1 MGKVHLRA
9 RASNLDAGD
18 GPCGEG
24 SRDAGPASASPPRPG
39 GLRNLPRA
47 TRRARPDGSYK
58 RLRDYGI
65 IGNLRT
71 VALVGVD
78 GSIDWYCYPDFDSP
92 SVFGAILDGSKGGR
106 FRISTQSYATRNQI
120 YFPDTNVLITRFLT
134 REGVGEVT
142 DYMPLDQG
150 KGQSPRHRII
160 RQVEAVRGN
169 VPFELECLP
178 AFDYA
183 RQGHETKLGEAG
195 AQFIAPAVGLTLAG
209 LVPLKK
215 AGSGVQ
221 ADFRLKEGE
230 STAFVLEGSDVPR
243 SVDDVRIGPAEV
255 EEAFRETVAYWRHW
269 IAACTYRGRW
279 REMVNRSAL
288 VLKLLTFAPTGAV
301 VAAPTTGLPEEISGE
316 RNWDYRYTWIRDAA
330 STIYA
335 LLGVGFKDEAGA
347 FMNWL
352 SQRITGQRTNGSLR
366 PVYRIGGS
374 EAMEEEVLTHL
385 EGYRG
390 SRPVRIG
397 NAASEQ
403 VQLDIYGA
411 LMDAV
416 SLYNDHGTPI
426 SYDLWVDLRRMLDWV
441 CDHWREPDQGIWEIR
456 GPPQEFVHS
465 KMMCWVAMDRGIR
478 LAEKRGFP
486 GSVDRW
492 RAARDAIY
500 EEIMAKGWSAKRQ
513 AFVQA
518 YGSEALDASA
528 LLMPLVLF
536 MSPTDPRVLMTIAAI
551 QKELA
556 SDHLVY
562 RYRLRDSADGLKGE
576 EGTFSLCSFWL
587 VEALTRAGRLEEA
600 RIIFERMLGYAN
612 SLGLYAEEIGRR
624 GEALGNFPQAF
635 THLGLIT
642 AAVNLDR
649 ALGESD

>member
-1 MGKVHLRA
+1 MPGPGGDGDPAAKIRA
-9 RASNLDAGD
+9 RESGRRGVA
-18 GPCGEG
+18 
-24 SRDAGPASASPPRPG
+24 PRTFARG
-39 GLRNLPRA
+39 TEKKPRIA
-47 TRRARPDGSYK
+47 EPYK
-58 RLRDYGI
+58 RLRDYGV
-65 IGNLRT
+65 IGNLHT

-78 GSIDWYCYPDFDSP
+78 GSIDWYCYPHFDSP
-92 SVFGAILDGSKGGR
+92 SLFSAILDGAKGGR
-106 FRISTQSYATRNQI
+106 FRISTQSYATRNQF
-120 YFPDTNVLITRFLT
+120 YFPDTNVLITRFMT

-142 DYMPLDQG
+142 DYMPIAQA
-150 KGQSPRHRII
+150 KGEAQRHRII

-169 VPFELECLP
+169 VPFEIECVP
-178 AFDYA
+178 AFDYG
-183 RQGHETKLGEAG
+183 RQDHETKLVEAG
-195 AQFIAPAVGLTLAG
+195 AQFVAPNLCLTLAG
-209 LVPLKK
+209 LVPLRKEGK
-215 AGSGVQ
+215 GVA

-230 STAFVLEGSDVPR
+230 SAAFVLEGSDVWR
-243 SVDDVRIGPAEV
+243 SVDEVRLGPPEV

-269 IAACTYRGRW
+269 IASCTYRGRW

-301 VAAPTTGLPEEISGE
+301 VAAPTASLPEEVSGE

-335 LLGVGFKDEAGA
+335 LLGIGFTGEAAA

-352 SQRITGQRTNGSLR
+352 SERITGQRTDGRLR
-366 PVYRIGGS
+366 PVYRIDGS
-374 EAMEEEVLTHL
+374 EAMKEEILESL

-397 NAASEQ
+397 NAASDQ
-403 VQLDIYGA
+403 VQLDIYGP

-416 SLYNDHGTPI
+416 TLYNEHGTPI

-441 CDHWREPDQGIWEIR
+441 CDHWREPDQGIWEMR
-456 GPPQEFVHS
+456 GPPQELVHS

-500 EEIMAKGWSAKRQ
+500 EEIMAKGWSPKRQ

-518 YGSEALDASA
+518 YGSEALDASV

-536 MSPTDPRVLMTIAAI
+536 MSPTDPRVLKTIAAI
-551 QKELA
+551 QKDLA

-562 RYRLRDSADGLKGE
+562 RYRAKESPDGLKGE

-587 VEALTRAGRLEEA
+587 VDALTRAGRLEEA
-600 RIIFERMLGYAN
+600 RILFERMLGYAN

-635 THLGLIT
+635 THLGLIA

>member
-1 MGKVHLRA
+1 MTGNAPRTPMQG
-9 RASNLDAGD
+9 RDGD
-18 GPCGEG
+18 GDPGNARRTG
-24 SRDAGPASASPPRPG
+24 DPGRRGLAGPRKAVRPAAK
-39 GLRNLPRA
+39 RV
-47 TRRARPDGSYK
+47 RPSESYK

-65 IGNLRT
+65 IGNLHT

-78 GSIDWYCYPDFDSP
+78 GSIDWYCFPHFDSP
-92 SVFGAILDGSKGGR
+92 SLFASILDCAKGGT
-106 FRISTQSYATRNQI
+106 FRISTQSYATRNQF
-120 YFPDTNVLITRFLT
+120 YLPDTNVLITRFLT

-142 DYMPLDQG
+142 DYMPIAQG
-150 KGQSPRHRII
+150 KGKVQRHRII

-169 VPFELECLP
+169 VPFELRCVP
-178 AFDYA
+178 AFDYG
-183 RQGHETKLGEAG
+183 RQTHETRLGEAG
-195 AQFIAPAVGLTLAG
+195 AQFVGPTSALNLAG
-209 LVPLKK
+209 FVPLRK
-215 AGSGVQ
+215 AGVGVE

-230 STAFVLEGSDVPR
+230 SAAFVLEGSGTAKPLDE
-243 SVDDVRIGPAEV
+243 VRMRPPEV
-255 EEAFRETVAYWRHW
+255 EETFRETVAYWRHW
-269 IAACTYRGRW
+269 IASCTYRGRW

-288 VLKLLTFAPTGAV
+288 VLKLLTSAPTGAV
-301 VAAPTTGLPEEISGE
+301 IAAPTTSLPEEVSGE

-330 STIYA
+330 STVYA
-335 LLGVGFKDEAGA
+335 LLGIGFTGEASA
-347 FMNWL
+347 FMTWL
-352 SQRITGQRTNGSLR
+352 SERITGQRTSGSLK
-366 PVYRIGGS
+366 PVYRIDGS
-374 EAMEEEVLTHL
+374 NAMKEEVLDHL

-397 NAASEQ
+397 NAAAEQ

-416 SLYNDHGTPI
+416 SLYNEHGTPI

-441 CDHWREPDQGIWEIR
+441 CDHWREPDQGIWEMR
-456 GPPQEFVHS
+456 GPPREFVHS

-492 RAARDAIY
+492 RAARDTIY
-500 EEIMAKGWSAKRQ
+500 EEIMAKGWSHKRQ

-536 MSPTDPRVLMTIAAI
+536 MSPTDPRVLKTIAAI
-551 QKELA
+551 QKDLA
-556 SDHLVY
+556 SDHLVL
-562 RYRLRDSADGLKGE
+562 RYRLRDSPDGLKGE

-587 VEALTRAGRLEEA
+587 VQALTRAGRLEEA
-600 RIIFERMLGYAN
+600 RILFERMLGYAN

-635 THLGLIT
+635 THLGLIA

-649 ALGESD
+649 ALGETD

>member
-1 MGKVHLRA
+1 MQGTG
-9 RASNLDAGD
+9 GD
-18 GPCGEG
+18 GDP
-24 SRDAGPASASPPRPG
+24 PATVRTRESGRRKSGGHREAIRAPAKRTRPVE
-39 GLRNLPRA
+39 
-47 TRRARPDGSYK
+47 SYQ
-58 RLRDYGI
+58 RLRDYGL
-65 IGNLRT
+65 IGNLHT

-78 GSIDWYCYPDFDSP
+78 GSIDWYCYPNFDSP
-92 SVFGAILDGSKGGR
+92 SLFAAILDDSKGGA
-106 FRISTQSYATRNQI
+106 FRISTQSYATRSQF
-120 YFPDTNVLITRFLT
+120 YLPDTNVLITRFLT

-142 DYMPLDQG
+142 DYMPIALG
-150 KGQSPRHRII
+150 KGEVQRHRII

-169 VPFELECLP
+169 VPFQLACAP
-178 AFDYA
+178 AFDYG
-183 RQGHETKLGEAG
+183 RQAHETKVGDAGVQFLGPKAN
-195 AQFIAPAVGLTLAG
+195 LTLAG
-209 LVPLKK
+209 FIPLRR
-215 AGSGVQ
+215 AGNGVE

-230 STAFVLEGSDVPR
+230 SAAFVVEGSELPR
-243 SVDDVRIGPAEV
+243 PIDEVRLGPPEV

-301 VAAPTTGLPEEISGE
+301 VAAPTTSLPEEVSGE

-330 STIYA
+330 STVYA
-335 LLGVGFKDEAGA
+335 LLGIGFTGEAAA
-347 FMNWL
+347 FMTWL
-352 SQRITGQRTNGSLR
+352 SERITGQRTSGPLK
-366 PVYRIGGS
+366 PVYRIDGS
-374 EAMEEEVLTHL
+374 EAMREEALDNL

-397 NAASEQ
+397 NAASDQ

-416 SLYNDHGTPI
+416 TLYNDHGTPI

-441 CDHWREPDQGIWEIR
+441 CDHWREPDQGIWEMR

-465 KMMCWVAMDRGIR
+465 KVMCWVALDRGIR

-492 RAARDAIY
+492 RIARDTIY
-500 EEIMAKGWSAKRQ
+500 EEIMAKGWNPKRQ

-536 MSPTDPRVLMTIAAI
+536 MSPTDPRVLKTITAI

-556 SDHLVY
+556 SDHLVL
-562 RYRLRDSADGLKGE
+562 RYRPRDSPDGLKGE

-587 VEALTRAGRLEEA
+587 VQALTRAGRLEEA
-600 RIIFERMLGYAN
+600 RILFERMLGYAN

-635 THLGLIT
+635 THLGLIA

-649 ALGESD
+649 ALGETD

>member
-1 MGKVHLRA
+1 MAGHAPRTPMLGP
-9 RASNLDAGD
+9 SGD
-18 GPCGEG
+18 GDSSAAAHRTRDSARRG
-24 SRDAGPASASPPRPG
+24 SGGSKKAGREPGRKPRSAE
-39 GLRNLPRA
+39 
-47 TRRARPDGSYK
+47 SYK

-65 IGNLRT
+65 IGNLHT
-71 VALVGVD
+71 TALVGVD
-78 GSIDWYCYPDFDSP
+78 GSIDWYCHPNFDSP
-92 SVFGAILDGSKGGR
+92 SIFGAILDGARGGA
-106 FRISTQSYATRNQI
+106 FRISTQSYATRSQF
-120 YFPDTNVLITRFLT
+120 YLPDTNVLITRFLT

-142 DYMPLDQG
+142 DYMPIAQG
-150 KGQSPRHRII
+150 KGEVQRHRII

-169 VPFELECLP
+169 VPFELSCVP
-178 AFDYA
+178 AFDYG
-183 RQGHETKLGEAG
+183 RQGHETRVEEAG
-195 AQFIAPAVGLTLAG
+195 AQFQGPHVGLTLAG
-209 LVPLKK
+209 FVPLRK
-215 AGSGVQ
+215 AGNGVE

-230 STAFVLEGSDVPR
+230 SAAFVLEGADAPR
-243 SVDDVRIGPAEV
+243 GLDEVRLGPPEI

-269 IAACTYRGRW
+269 IASCTYRGRW

-301 VAAPTTGLPEEISGE
+301 VAAPTTSLPEEVSGE

-330 STIYA
+330 STVYA
-335 LLGVGFKDEAGA
+335 LLGIGFTDEARA
-347 FMNWL
+347 FMGWL
-352 SQRITGQRTNGSLR
+352 SERITGQRTSGPLK
-366 PVYRIGGS
+366 PVYRIDGS
-374 EAMEEEVLTHL
+374 EGLSEGILEHL

-397 NAASEQ
+397 NAAADQ
-403 VQLDIYGA
+403 AQLDIYGA

-441 CDHWREPDQGIWEIR
+441 TDHWREPDQGIWEMR
-456 GPPQEFVHS
+456 GPPRDFVHS

-478 LAEKRGFP
+478 LAERRGFP

-492 RAARDAIY
+492 RVARDTIY
-500 EEIMAKGWSAKRQ
+500 EEIMAKGWNPKRQ

-518 YGSEALDASA
+518 FGSEALDASA

-536 MSPTDPRVLMTIAAI
+536 MSPTDPRVLKTIAAI

-556 SDHLVY
+556 SDHLVL
-562 RYRLRDSADGLKGE
+562 RYRLRDSPDGLKGE

-587 VEALTRAGRLEEA
+587 VQALTRAGRLEEA
-600 RIIFERMLGYAN
+600 RILFERMLGYAN

-635 THLGLIT
+635 THLGLIA

-649 ALGESD
+649 ALGETD

>member
-1 MGKVHLRA
+1 MTVHGSRT
-9 RASNLDAGD
+9 SMQEPG
-18 GPCGEG
+18 GEG
-24 SRDAGPASASPPRPG
+24 DPATVLRMRGTPRRGSG
-39 GLRNLPRA
+39 GMKKGPRA
-47 TRRARPDGSYK
+47 VPKTTRAAESYK

-65 IGNLRT
+65 IGNLHT

-78 GSIDWYCYPDFDSP
+78 GSIDWYCHPNFDSP
-92 SVFGAILDGSKGGR
+92 SLFAAILDSSKGGS
-106 FRISTQSYATRNQI
+106 FRISTQSYATRNQF
-120 YFPDTNVLITRFLT
+120 YLPDTNVLITRFLT

-142 DYMPLDQG
+142 DYMPIAHG
-150 KGQSPRHRII
+150 KGEVQRHRII

-169 VPFELECLP
+169 VPFELVCAP
-178 AFDYA
+178 AFDYG
-183 RQGHETKLGEAG
+183 RQGHETQVDEAG
-195 AQFIAPAVGLTLAG
+195 AHFLGPRASLTLAG
-209 LVPLKK
+209 FVPLRK
-215 AGSGVQ
+215 AGNGVA
-221 ADFRLKEGE
+221 ADFRLQEGE
-230 STAFVLEGSDVPR
+230 SAAFVLEGADVPR
-243 SVDDVRIGPAEV
+243 AVDEVRMGPLEI

-269 IAACTYRGRW
+269 IASCTYRGRW

-301 VAAPTTGLPEEISGE
+301 VAAPTTSLPEEVSGE

-330 STIYA
+330 STVYA
-335 LLGVGFKDEAGA
+335 LLGIGFRGEASA
-347 FMNWL
+347 FMAWL
-352 SQRITGQRTNGSLR
+352 SERITGQRTSGPLK
-366 PVYRIGGS
+366 PVYRIDGS
-374 EAMEEEVLTHL
+374 EALKEEVLGHL

-390 SRPVRIG
+390 SRPIRLG

-403 VQLDIYGA
+403 AQLDIYGA

-416 SLYNDHGTPI
+416 YLYNDHGTPI

-441 CDHWREPDQGIWEIR
+441 CEHWREPDQGIWEMR

-492 RAARDAIY
+492 RSARDTIY
-500 EEIMAKGWSAKRQ
+500 EEIMAKGWSPKRQ

-536 MSPTDPRVLMTIAAI
+536 MSPTDPRVLRTIAAI
-551 QKELA
+551 QKDLA
-556 SDHLVY
+556 SDHLVL
-562 RYRLRDSADGLKGE
+562 RYRLRDSPDGLKGE

-587 VEALTRAGRLEEA
+587 VQALTRAGRLEEA
-600 RIIFERMLGYAN
+600 RILFERMLGYAN

-635 THLGLIT
+635 THLGLIA

>member
-1 MGKVHLRA
+1 MV
-9 RASNLDAGD
+9 
-18 GPCGEG
+18 
-24 SRDAGPASASPPRPG
+24 
-39 GLRNLPRA
+39 
-47 TRRARPDGSYK
+47 RARPKRPRGTESYK
-58 RLRDYGI
+58 RLRDYGM
-65 IGNLRT
+65 IGNLHT

-78 GSIDWYCYPDFDSP
+78 GSIDWYCYPNFDSP
-92 SVFGAILDGSKGGR
+92 SLFAAILDSAKGGA
-106 FRISTQSYATRNQI
+106 FRINTQSYATRNQF
-120 YFPDTNVLITRFLT
+120 YLPDTNVLITRFLT

-142 DYMPLDQG
+142 DYMPIAQR
-150 KGQSPRHRII
+150 KGEVQRHRII

-169 VPFELECLP
+169 VPFELKCVP
-178 AFDYA
+178 AFDYG
-183 RQGHETKLGEAG
+183 RQAHEAKVGEAG
-195 AQFIAPAVGLTLAG
+195 AQFFGPNAGLTLSG
-209 LVPLKK
+209 FVPLRQ
-215 AGSGVQ
+215 AGNGVE

-230 STAFVLEGSDVPR
+230 STAFVLEGADIPR
-243 SVDDVRIGPAEV
+243 SVDDVRLTPPEV

-269 IAACTYRGRW
+269 IASCTYRGRW

-301 VAAPTTGLPEEISGE
+301 VAAPTTGLPEEIAGE

-335 LLGVGFKDEAGA
+335 LLGIGFTDEAAA

-352 SQRITGQRTNGSLR
+352 SERITAQRTNGSLR
-366 PVYRIGGS
+366 PVYRIQGA
-374 EAMEEEVLTHL
+374 EPMREEVLEYL

-390 SRPVRIG
+390 SRPIRLG

-403 VQLDIYGA
+403 VQLDIYGP

-416 SLYNDHGTPI
+416 SLYNAHGTPI

-441 CDHWREPDQGIWEIR
+441 CDHWREPDQGIWEMR

-478 LAEKRGFP
+478 LAETRGFP

-500 EEIMAKGWSAKRQ
+500 EEIMAKGWSSKRQ

-528 LLMPLVLF
+528 LLMPSVLF
-536 MSPTDPRVLMTIAAI
+536 MSPTDPRVLKTIAAI
-551 QKELA
+551 QKDLA

-562 RYRLRDSADGLKGE
+562 RYRLRDSPDGLKGE

-587 VEALTRAGRLEEA
+587 VEALTKAGRLEEA
-600 RIIFERMLGYAN
+600 RILFERMLGYAN

-635 THLGLIT
+635 THLGLIA

>member
-1 MGKVHLRA
+1 MTVHVPRTPMLE
-9 RASNLDAGD
+9 ASDRGD
-18 GPCGEG
+18 SPAAAHRT
-24 SRDAGPASASPPRPG
+24 RDAGRRRSAGSKKGAGVPARKPRSG
-39 GLRNLPRA
+39 E
-47 TRRARPDGSYK
+47 SYK

-65 IGNLRT
+65 IGNLHT
-71 VALVGVD
+71 AALVGVD
-78 GSIDWYCYPDFDSP
+78 GSIDWYCFPDFESP
-92 SVFGAILDGSKGGR
+92 SLFAGILDEAKGGH
-106 FRISTQSYATRNQI
+106 FRIRTRSYATRNQF
-120 YFPDTNVLITRFLT
+120 YLPDTNVLITRFLT
-134 REGVGEVT
+134 QEGVGEVT
-142 DYMPLDQG
+142 DYMPIALG
-150 KGQSPRHRII
+150 KSGTRPHRII

-169 VPFELECLP
+169 VPFEMQCVP
-178 AFDYA
+178 AFDYG
-183 RQGHETKLGEAG
+183 RREHETRLGEAG
-195 AQFIAPAVGLTLAG
+195 CQFLALNLGLTLAG
-209 LVPLKK
+209 FVPLRK
-215 AGSGVQ
+215 AGNGVE

-230 STAFVLEGSDVPR
+230 SVAFVLEGSETPR
-243 SVDDVRIGPAEV
+243 GVDDVRLAPSEV

-269 IAACTYRGRW
+269 IASCTYRGRW

-301 VAAPTTGLPEEISGE
+301 VAAPTTSIPEEVSGE

-335 LLGVGFKDEAGA
+335 LLGIGFTDEAAA

-352 SQRITGQRTNGSLR
+352 SERITGQRTNGSLR
-366 PVYRIGGS
+366 PVYRIQGS
-374 EAMEEEVLTHL
+374 EPMKEEVLEHL
-385 EGYRG
+385 EGHRG
-390 SRPVRIG
+390 SRPIRIG

-403 VQLDIYGA
+403 VQLDIYGP

-441 CDHWREPDQGIWEIR
+441 CDHWREPDQGIWEMR
-456 GPPQEFVHS
+456 RPPQEFVHS

-500 EEIMAKGWSAKRQ
+500 EEIMAKGWSSKRQ

-536 MSPTDPRVLMTIAAI
+536 MSPTDPRVLKTIAAI
-551 QKELA
+551 QKDLA

-562 RYRLRDSADGLKGE
+562 RYRLRDSPDGLKGE

-587 VEALTRAGRLEEA
+587 VDALTRAGRLEEA
-600 RIIFERMLGYAN
+600 RILFERMLGYAN

-635 THLGLIT
+635 THLGLIA

-649 ALGESD
+649 ALGVTD

>member
-1 MGKVHLRA
+1 MLMTAEGGRAPMQGPGDKADPATAQRLRA
-9 RASNLDAGD
+9 S
-18 GPCGEG
+18 
-24 SRDAGPASASPPRPG
+24 PRPLSG
-39 GLRNLPRA
+39 E
-47 TRRARPDGSYK
+47 TRKAIRVPARKTRPVESYK

-65 IGNLRT
+65 IGNLHT
-71 VALVGVD
+71 IALVGVD
-78 GSIDWYCYPDFDSP
+78 GSIDWYCYSHFDSP
-92 SVFGAILDGSKGGR
+92 SLFAAILDSSKGGA
-106 FRISTQSYATRNQI
+106 FRISTQSYATRNQF
-120 YFPDTNVLITRFLT
+120 YLPDTNVLITRFLT

-142 DYMPLDQG
+142 DYMPIARG
-150 KGQSPRHRII
+150 KGEVQRHRIL

-169 VPFELECLP
+169 VPFQLECFP
-178 AFDYA
+178 AFDYG
-183 RQGHETKLGEAG
+183 RQGHETKVGEAG
-195 AQFIAPAVGLTLAG
+195 AQFVTPGACLTLAG
-209 LVPLKK
+209 FVPLRK
-215 AGSGVQ
+215 AGKGVE

-230 STAFVLEGSDVPR
+230 SAAFVLEGSELPR
-243 SVDDVRIGPAEV
+243 PIDEVRLGPPEV

-269 IAACTYRGRW
+269 IASCTYRGRW

-301 VAAPTTGLPEEISGE
+301 VAAPTASLPEEVSGE

-335 LLGVGFKDEAGA
+335 LLGIGFTGEASA
-347 FMNWL
+347 FMTWL
-352 SQRITGQRTNGSLR
+352 SGRITGQRTSGPLR
-366 PVYRIGGS
+366 PVYRIDGS
-374 EAMEEEVLTHL
+374 EAMREEVLDHL

-390 SRPVRIG
+390 SRPIRVG
-397 NAASEQ
+397 NAASDQ
-403 VQLDIYGA
+403 VQMDIYGA

-441 CDHWREPDQGIWEIR
+441 CDHWREPDQGIWEMR

-465 KMMCWVAMDRGIR
+465 KVMCWVALDRGIR

-486 GSVDRW
+486 GSGDRW
-492 RAARDAIY
+492 RVARDTIY
-500 EEIMAKGWSAKRQ
+500 EEIMAKGWSPKRQ

-536 MSPTDPRVLMTIAAI
+536 MSPTDPRVLKTIGAI
-551 QKELA
+551 QKDLA
-556 SDHLVY
+556 SDHLVL
-562 RYRLRDSADGLKGE
+562 RYRPRDSPDGLKGE

-587 VEALTRAGRLEEA
+587 VQALTRAGRLEEA
-600 RIIFERMLGYAN
+600 RILFERMLGYAN

-635 THLGLIT
+635 THLGLIA

>member
-1 MGKVHLRA
+1 MQGPEGDGSPVAAQRV
-9 RASNLDAGD
+9 RASG
-18 GPCGEG
+18 
-24 SRDAGPASASPPRPG
+24 RRASAGSGRSVRAAAPRG
-39 GLRNLPRA
+39 
-47 TRRARPDGSYK
+47 RPAESYK

-65 IGNLRT
+65 IGNLHT

-78 GSIDWYCYPDFDSP
+78 GSIDWYCYPNFDSP
-92 SVFGAILDGSKGGR
+92 SSFAAILDSSKAGA
-106 FRISTQSYATRNQI
+106 FRISTQSYATRSQF
-120 YFPDTNVLITRFLT
+120 YLPDTNVLITRVLT

-142 DYMPLDQG
+142 DYMPIAQA
-150 KGQSPRHRII
+150 KGEVQRHRII

-169 VPFELECLP
+169 VPFELKCLP
-178 AFDYA
+178 AFDYG
-183 RQGHETKLGEAG
+183 RQTHDIKVGEAG
-195 AQFIAPAVGLTLAG
+195 AQFSGPKAGLTLSG
-209 LVPLKK
+209 FVPLRK
-215 AGSGVQ
+215 AGNGVE
-221 ADFRLKEGE
+221 ANFRLKEGE
-230 STAFVLEGSDVPR
+230 SAAFVLEGSDTAKA
-243 SVDDVRIGPAEV
+243 VDDVRLGPSEV

-269 IAACTYRGRW
+269 IASCTYRGRW

-301 VAAPTTGLPEEISGE
+301 IAAPTTSLPEEVSGE

-330 STIYA
+330 STVYA
-335 LLGVGFKDEAGA
+335 LLGIGFTGEASA
-347 FMNWL
+347 FMTWL
-352 SQRITGQRTNGSLR
+352 SERVTSHRTSGQLK
-366 PVYRIGGS
+366 PVYRIDGS
-374 EAMEEEVLTHL
+374 EGLTEQVLDQL

-397 NAASEQ
+397 NAAADQ
-403 VQLDIYGA
+403 AQLDIYGA

-416 SLYNDHGTPI
+416 LLYNDHGTPI

-441 CDHWREPDQGIWEIR
+441 CDHWREPDQGIWEMR
-456 GPPQEFVHS
+456 GPPRDFVHS

-492 RAARDAIY
+492 RMARDTIY
-500 EEIMAKGWSAKRQ
+500 EEIMAKGWNPKRQ

-518 YGSEALDASA
+518 FGSEALDASA

-536 MSPTDPRVLMTIAAI
+536 MSPTDPRVLKTIAAI

-556 SDHLVY
+556 SDHLVL
-562 RYRLRDSADGLKGE
+562 RYRLRDSPDGLKGE

-587 VEALTRAGRLEEA
+587 VQALTRAGRLEEA
-600 RIIFERMLGYAN
+600 RILFERMLGYAN

-635 THLGLIT
+635 THLGLIA

-649 ALGESD
+649 ALGETD

>member
-1 MGKVHLRA
+1 MTGVAPRTPMQGPGADEDPAAAPRA
-9 RASNLDAGD
+9 PNPGRRRSAGTKTV
-18 GPCGEG
+18 
-24 SRDAGPASASPPRPG
+24 PG
-39 GLRNLPRA
+39 GNPKSNRPSA
-47 TRRARPDGSYK
+47 TNK

-78 GSIDWYCYPDFDSP
+78 GSIDWYCYPNFDSP
-92 SVFGAILDGSKGGR
+92 SVFGAILGAKGGR
-106 FRISTQSYATRNQI
+106 FRIATQSYATRNQF

-142 DYMPLDQG
+142 DYMPLDLR
-150 KGQSPRHRII
+150 KGGPPHHRII

-169 VPFELECLP
+169 VPFELVCLP

-183 RQGHETKLGEAG
+183 RQTHETTFGEGG
-195 AQFIAPAVGLTLAG
+195 AQFSAPGVGITLAG
-209 LVPLKK
+209 LIPMRKE
-215 AGSGVQ
+215 GSGVR

-230 STAFVLEGSDVPR
+230 VTSFVLEGSDTPLAL
-243 SVDDVRIGPAEV
+243 DDVRLGPSEI
-255 EEAFRETVAYWRHW
+255 EDAFRETVAYWRHW

-301 VAAPTTGLPEEISGE
+301 VAAPTTSLPEEISGE

-330 STIYA
+330 STISA
-335 LLGVGFKDEAGA
+335 LLGIGFTDEASA
-347 FMNWL
+347 FMGWL
-352 SQRITGQRTNGSLR
+352 SERITGQRTNGSLR

-374 EAMEEEVLTHL
+374 EAVQEEVLGHL
-385 EGYRG
+385 EGYRD

-397 NAASEQ
+397 NAASDQ

-416 SLYNDHGTPI
+416 SLYNDRGTPI

-441 CDHWREPDQGIWEIR
+441 CDHWREPDQGIWEMR
-456 GPPQEFVHS
+456 GPPREFVHS
-465 KMMCWVAMDRGIR
+465 RMMCWVAMDRGIR

-536 MSPTDPRVLMTIAAI
+536 MSPTDPRVLKTITAI
-551 QKELA
+551 QKDLA

-562 RYRLRDSADGLKGE
+562 RYRPRDSPDGLKGE

-600 RIIFERMLGYAN
+600 RNIFERMLGYAN

-649 ALGESD
+649 ALGETD

>member
-1 MGKVHLRA
+1 M
-9 RASNLDAGD
+9 
-18 GPCGEG
+18 
-24 SRDAGPASASPPRPG
+24 
-39 GLRNLPRA
+39 PRA
-47 TRRARPDGSYK
+47 AKASRSEGAYK
-58 RLRDYGI
+58 RLRDYGV
-65 IGNLRT
+65 IGNLHT
-71 VALVGVD
+71 AALVGVD
-78 GSIDWYCYPDFDSP
+78 GSIDWYCYPHFDSP
-92 SVFGAILDGSKGGR
+92 SLFAAILGGSKGGR
-106 FRISTQSYATRNQI
+106 FRISTQSYANRSQI

-142 DYMPLDQG
+142 DYMPVAQA
-150 KGQSPRHRII
+150 KGEVQRHRII
-160 RQVEAVRGN
+160 RQVEAVRGS
-169 VPFELECLP
+169 VPFQLECQP
-178 AFDYA
+178 AFGYGRA
-183 RQGHETKLGEAG
+183 SHETKLGEAG
-195 AQFIAPAVGLTLAG
+195 AQFLSPPVNLTLAG
-209 LVPLKK
+209 LLPLKK
-215 AGSGVQ
+215 AGTGVE

-230 STAFVLEGSDVPR
+230 STTWVLEGSEAPKGIDE
-243 SVDDVRIGPAEV
+243 VRLGPAEV

-301 VAAPTTGLPEEISGE
+301 VAAPTTSLPEEIAGE
-316 RNWDYRYTWIRDAA
+316 RTWDYRYTWIRDAA

-335 LLGVGFKDEAGA
+335 LLGIGFKEEAGA
-347 FMNWL
+347 FMTWL
-352 SQRITGQRTNGSLR
+352 SERITGQRTNGALR
-366 PVYRIGGS
+366 PVYRIGGA
-374 EAMEEEVLTHL
+374 EAMKEEVLDHF

-390 SRPVRIG
+390 SRPVRVG
-397 NAASEQ
+397 NAASDQ

-416 SLYNDHGTPI
+416 SLYNEHGTPI

-441 CDHWREPDQGIWEIR
+441 CDHWREPDQGIWEMR

-500 EEIMAKGWSAKRQ
+500 EEIMAKGWSPKRQ

-518 YGSEALDASA
+518 YGREALDASA

-536 MSPTDPRVLMTIAAI
+536 MSPTDPRVLRTIAAV
-551 QKELA
+551 QKDLA

-562 RYRLRDSADGLKGE
+562 RYHVRDSPDGLKGE

-587 VEALTRAGRLEEA
+587 VEALTHAGRLEEA
-600 RIIFERMLGYAN
+600 RILFERMLGYAN

-642 AAVNLDR
+642 AAVNLDK
-649 ALGESD
+649 ALGAHD

>member
-1 MGKVHLRA
+1 MLEPG
-9 RASNLDAGD
+9 
-18 GPCGEG
+18 GEG
-24 SRDAGPASASPPRPG
+24 DPAPVLRTRDSPRRGSGGSKKAPRGPPKK
-39 GLRNLPRA
+39 
-47 TRRARPDGSYK
+47 TRTAESYK

-65 IGNLRT
+65 IGNLHT

-78 GSIDWYCYPDFDSP
+78 GSIDWYCYPNFDS
-92 SVFGAILDGSKGGR
+92 SSLFASILDGARGGS
-106 FRISTQSYATRNQI
+106 FRISTQSYATRSQF
-120 YFPDTNVLITRFLT
+120 YLPDTNVLITRFLT

-142 DYMPLDQG
+142 DYMPVAQG
-150 KGQSPRHRII
+150 KGEVQRHRII

-169 VPFELECLP
+169 VPFELACVP
-178 AFDYA
+178 AFDYG
-183 RQGHETKLGEAG
+183 RQAHETKVGEAG
-195 AQFIAPAVGLTLAG
+195 AQFHGPGVSLTLAG
-209 LVPLKK
+209 FVPLRK
-215 AGSGVQ
+215 AGNGVE

-230 STAFVLEGSDVPR
+230 SAAFVLEGADLPR
-243 SVDDVRIGPAEV
+243 AVDEVRMGPPEI

-269 IAACTYRGRW
+269 IASCTYRGRW

-301 VAAPTTGLPEEISGE
+301 VAAPTTSLPEEVSGE

-330 STIYA
+330 STVYA
-335 LLGVGFKDEAGA
+335 LLGIGFTGEASA

-352 SQRITGQRTNGSLR
+352 SERITGQRTSGPLK
-366 PVYRIGGS
+366 PVYRIDGS
-374 EAMEEEVLTHL
+374 EALKEDVLAHF

-403 VQLDIYGA
+403 TQLDIYGA

-416 SLYNDHGTPI
+416 FLYNDHGTPI

-441 CDHWREPDQGIWEIR
+441 CDHWREPDQGIWETR
-456 GPPQEFVHS
+456 GPAQEFVHS

-492 RAARDAIY
+492 RAARDTIY
-500 EEIMAKGWSAKRQ
+500 EEIMAKGWSPKRQ

-536 MSPTDPRVLMTIAAI
+536 MSPTDPRVLRTIAAI
-551 QKELA
+551 QKDLA
-556 SDHLVY
+556 SDHLVM
-562 RYRLRDSADGLKGE
+562 RYRARDSPDGLKGE

-587 VEALTRAGRLEEA
+587 VQALTRAGRLEEA
-600 RIIFERMLGYAN
+600 RILFERMLGYAN

-635 THLGLIT
+635 THLGLIA
-642 AAVNLDR
+642 AAVNLDK
-649 ALGESD
+649 ALGETD

>member
-1 MGKVHLRA
+1 MT
-9 RASNLDAGD
+9 
-18 GPCGEG
+18 EQG
-24 SRDAGPASASPPRPG
+24 SRTPMLEPG
-39 GLRNLPRA
+39 GGGSSVAVLRTRGPSRRGSGGTKKEPRGTPKK
-47 TRRARPDGSYK
+47 TRAAESYK

-65 IGNLRT
+65 IGNLHT

-78 GSIDWYCYPDFDSP
+78 GSIDWYCHPNFDSP
-92 SVFGAILDGSKGGR
+92 SIFAAILDGSKGGH
-106 FRISTQSYATRNQI
+106 FRISTQSYATRSQF
-120 YFPDTNVLITRFLT
+120 YLPDTNVLITRFLT

-142 DYMPLDQG
+142 DYMPIAQG
-150 KGQSPRHRII
+150 KGEVQRHRIV

-169 VPFELECLP
+169 VPFELECVP

-183 RQGHETKLGEAG
+183 RKSHETKLGEAG
-195 AQFIAPAVGLTLAG
+195 AQFFGPAAGLTLAG
-209 LVPLKK
+209 FVPLRA
-215 AGSGVQ
+215 AGNGVE

-230 STAFVLEGSDVPR
+230 SAAFVLEGAGAPR
-243 SVDDVRIGPAEV
+243 AIDEVRMSPPDIDET
-255 EEAFRETVAYWRHW
+255 FRETVAYWRHW
-269 IAACTYRGRW
+269 IASCTYRGRW

-288 VLKLLTFAPTGAV
+288 VLKLLTSAPTGAV
-301 VAAPTTGLPEEISGE
+301 VAAPTTSLPEEVSGE

-330 STIYA
+330 STVYA
-335 LLGVGFKDEAGA
+335 LLGIGFTGEASA
-347 FMNWL
+347 FMTWL
-352 SQRITGQRTNGSLR
+352 SERITGQRTSGPLK
-366 PVYRIGGS
+366 PVYRIDGS
-374 EAMEEEVLTHL
+374 EALKEEVLDHL

-403 VQLDIYGA
+403 AQLDIYGA

-416 SLYNDHGTPI
+416 FLYNDHGTPI

-441 CDHWREPDQGIWEIR
+441 CDHWREPDQGIWETR
-456 GPPQEFVHS
+456 GPAQEFVHS

-492 RAARDAIY
+492 KAARDTIY
-500 EEIMAKGWSAKRQ
+500 EEIMAKGWSSKRQ

-536 MSPTDPRVLMTIAAI
+536 MSPTDPRVLKTIAAI
-551 QKELA
+551 QRDLA
-556 SDHLVY
+556 SDHLVL
-562 RYRLRDSADGLKGE
+562 RYRARDSPDGLRGE

-587 VEALTRAGRLEEA
+587 VQALTRAGRLEEA
-600 RIIFERMLGYAN
+600 RILFERMLGYAN

-635 THLGLIT
+635 THLGLIA
-642 AAVNLDR
+642 AAVHLDK
-649 ALGESD
+649 ALGETD